1 MKRDTEK
8 RIASYKKAL
17 PRIREKGFAAGL
29 ALLLSA
35 IIAVSATFAWV
46 TLSRAPEVSAVATTL
61 AANGALEIAL
71 SKPDGSEPSDADFD
85 ESVGLSTDVTVTNLQ
100 WGNLINISDASYGI
114 DDLELRPA
122 QLNTGSLATSPLYG
136 AVYGADG
143 RVEKLSSQYTYATWD
158 SGRKLFL
165 ASGDRGVRAISS
177 YTVESLGVDEAA
189 YADFEARYAK
199 VLSAHTEVGTAYYG
213 GLTGTIGGLGDVMST
228 YLQSK
233 LNEKGYGTGDKN
245 IPLTTAQ
252 LQAVCTTHDA
262 LCAAMEKECDA
273 LVALANLQQ
282 YVFAKQ
288 NGADG
293 MDLPYSEVTWETLKN
308 SPQRYDRAGTQHKT
322 GDAVKEP
329 ADAISLTDLIQFVK
343 DYNTAAADNKTL
355 RALVEKSNGGTT
367 VYSNEIDGP
376 VNRLVN
382 PGKGMIDGKTFSE
395 WMNGS
400 KLDLLSLKS
409 GDHLVTLC
417 DGLLKRFEQIAS
429 DNRLPASTK
438 TSANAA
444 PVSAKASYK
453 GLRVDI
459 NMTGHLCTDAS
470 GASSFQQDFGKLPTA
485 AELTQANK
493 VAEDTYGMA
502 VDFWIRS
509 NHESTYLTLEGATTI
524 DESGNV
530 LRYDGKNRVWG
541 ATGNTA
547 LTTDSTT
554 QGGGSCYVYYA
565 DTPEDMQRS
574 LDLMEFMKVAFVSQD
589 GTLLAKANMDTEH
602 YLAVNGR
609 VTVPLVISQIE
620 SEKYTVQLEDDTEE
634 TRYAIKHMK
643 LDEKTLITAIIYI
656 DGDNLQNTQVLSA
669 ANIQGQLN
677 LQFSSSEQMITVGD
691 NKLLTAER
699 YVTASVSKK
708 SFDFDAPGGD
718 LTTRVTVEV
727 EGSDPQ
733 TVEAFFVR
741 AVNNSQGQRCE
752 PIAFTKQA
760 DGSWTGDYTFELPGV
775 YYLRYV
781 RLDRVDYA
789 LAEPCRV
796 DVSGFA
802 VSAVDWSEGLANAK
816 EYYTTE
822 SSYAESV
829 SIKFAGTEGSRVPT
843 SVQARF
849 IRDDG
854 NAVNIDT
861 KYDAAKSAWEG
872 TGVFTASGNYTLS
885 YLILDGNYY
894 DISQFAK
901 TLNLHMGLR
910 AAVYNKNSSLMDEF
924 DSQNP
929 QLVRNKNVQVSI
941 LDSSGQRISELKG
954 LKLYYTSGSGGAN
967 TVDTDLTWGLSEKD
981 ESGQI
986 SIVET
991 GYYEGTLPLINAGR
1005 YRFYQ
1010 LRLDTQNT
1018 ITSVT
1023 EAPVYTI
1030 VPPNTPEYDATSISE
1045 YNGQQVN
1052 FMPLK
1057 ANATMGPLRISD
1069 SAAAELAAV
1078 VYNSATGEYY
1088 DIPKA
1093 DVQGLSGTMYY
1104 VNEDG
1109 GYWKLNLPTYE
1120 KDGKTIQDGTWQL
1133 VCLKLWN
1140 CFDGTTNQDN
1150 YRTDKNPLIWC
1161 GSTEEAAAYMTREKL
1176 TADQTLDF
1184 SKLSTTVSCTVN
1196 VAMEP
1201 GQTVLGDKN
1210 ADFMTQYKVSELGMS
1225 VSITDDAGRTIPANK
1240 LGEVKLTVNYAG
1252 NSGSNVAVYGYEV
1265 KGTAPTH
1272 SIIMA
1277 QQADGSW
1284 TPRSQDNIIWQYVGE
1299 YKVSDLS
1306 VSVGGTTQSFP
1317 AGEHGVP
1324 KMYTITSKAPTAA
1337 NLEIKSA
1344 KLDQTEFGRTNG
1356 TVDGDFLASYSP
1368 KVTVEMT
1375 FSPLDVAGQMYAV
1388 VPDMSVTVDYQY
1400 QNGTS
1405 APNGGYS
1412 WTGDTGYESYTD
1424 TCSTPTVSGGKYSFI
1439 ASGSKT
1445 LLAGRYTVS
1454 GTLHWKENGQEKTKP
1469 VDNLVG
1475 SSINVWSVQPTVT
1488 VTGVSPTGPVTVNPA
1503 GGTAA
1508 TTDNLFVATN
1518 HSGPAYASVYMAYDV
1533 STKNGTYNGNE
1544 QTNEFASRFADYT
1557 APTMGL
1563 KIEKAGNFDTVF
1575 EAVGA
1580 SQTLTAS
1587 FTPSNPSATV
1597 SVGKITTGTDTSCVK
1612 TVTTQDTQSGNVTTK
1627 NYDVSNE
1634 TESAEVFGVATVTS
1648 VKSTVGEVTYTRE
1661 LTKPIT
1667 ISQTNQQAPKLTYQT
1682 AAGMTITVENAEG
1695 GLGYASG
1702 SMVDGMTALRITA
1715 TAGDGYYDPRISPPA
1730 GALNWTVVSEEK
1742 LTAQYTCNMA
1752 FVDMSMSGTVRAYP
1766 KLTWTPDSSGAIVEV
1781 KAGDKVLANG
1791 TNVEPGTEITVT
1803 ATAKS
1808 DKGYCQPRIAA
1819 GSGWTKNEGDYVST
1833 YTFTMPNTAMTIP
1846 APAYG
1851 TMYRVDWVNTNA
1863 LTITAVDHNENDRTV
1878 NGDVNTVSGDDYVIP
1893 GHMVIITVTADGGTN
1908 PRLTQP
1914 ADASSYGSTDNA
1926 FIRQYS
1932 IIMPSKDVTIVATS
1946 DPYPLLS
1953 FENTFADI
1961 TLKSNDAVVS
1971 TEGVTSKGI
1980 KPDNT
1985 VTITLTAK
1993 PGYYA
1998 PRMTAPAGIT
2008 EFKTV
2013 GTPDNRAA
2021 TYSFKMPNQAVDA
2034 AGRITASTA
2043 KTVKFESGQ
2052 TTMSIAGKNYDGS
2065 AIASTSGVQ
2074 VQPDTIVTV
2083 TVRSKSGY
2091 YNPTVS
2097 GGGAAEA
2104 SRTGYDLATYTFTMG
2119 TSDVTLTGGG
2129 TADPKLTV
2137 VNNGTSIAVKANG
2150 AAVSSGGSI
2159 HPGSTVTVT
2168 ATPDATHYAPR
2179 VSAAGVSD
2187 LAATGTPGQNS
2198 ASYTFT
2204 MGTGP
2209 VTLTGTASA
2218 KRQLSWTAT
2227 GVSFTVKVDNLPVDS
2242 GAYLIPGQTVSVSI
2256 RNESGWVDGKVTS
2269 SNVTIAANGG
2279 TFTMPDKNVTLTG
2292 SATPTVSWNC
2302 ETHNKYG
2309 TPPCSVKNGNTAV
2322 SSGAAI
2328 APGTKLTI
2336 TVEGKIIQKT
2346 FLGSKY
2352 TSDGAGGWL
2361 RINSG
2366 ATMDKELTVT
2376 HKPVNRD
2383 VRTSKEDATG
2393 IFELTMPNNPV
2404 SFTAYYET
2412 NGGVCVSEDTMI
2424 TLADGTQKR
2433 VDELT
2438 GSEMLL
2444 TWNHKTG
2451 SYDTAPI
2458 AYLIDHGGVR
2468 QEQPITHL
2476 FFADGSDLEII
2487 GEHVFYNADTGKYIT
2502 LDENAADYIGTHF
2515 AKQNAESGR
2524 MERVA
2529 LTEVKH
2535 EVKLTGIYEVVT
2547 NGYMTCFTDGILTA
2561 SAYIDKLLN
2570 TFDIETDTMAY
2581 NPFKVISDIQTY
2593 GLYTYEDLQEL
2604 GLTEAQF
2611 NMHNAAFL
2619 KIAVGK
2625 GTLTWQDM
2633 SDLMDM
2639 FREYANE
2646 MPAAE
2651 ATAQPSSMAEE
2662 LPGMF
2667 VAYFAA
2673 KGRQTVD
2680 SVGKWAQKV
2689 FN

>member
-293 MDLPYSEVTWETLKN
+293 VDLPYSEVTWETLKN

-343 DYNTAAADNKTL
+343 DYNTAAADNKAL
-355 RALVEKSNGGTT
+355 RALVEKSNSGTT
-367 VYSNEIDGP
+367 VYSNDIDGP

-395 WMNGS
+395 WMAGS
-400 KLDLLSLKS
+400 KFDLLPLKS

-444 PVSAKASYK
+444 PVSARASYK
-453 GLRVDI
+453 GISLDI

-620 SEKYTVQLEDDTEE
+620 SEKYTVKLEDDTEE

-708 SFDFDAPGGD
+708 SFDFDDPDGD

-752 PIAFTKQA
+752 PIAFTKQT

-861 KYDAAKSAWEG
+861 KYNAAKSAWEG

-910 AAVYNKNSSLMDEF
+910 AAVYNKNSSLVDEF

-1030 VPPNTPEYDATSISE
+1030 VPPNTPEYDATSASE

-1093 DVQGLSGTMYY
+1093 DVQSLSGTMYY
-1104 VNEDG
+1104 VNEGG

-1324 KMYTITSKAPTAA
+1324 EMYTITSKAPTAA

-1344 KLDQTEFGRTNG
+1344 KLDQTEFGKSNG
-1356 TVDGDFLASYSP
+1356 AVTGAFLASYSP
-1368 KVTVEMT
+1368 KVTVDMT
-1375 FSPLDVAGQMYAV
+1375 FSPLDVSGQMYAV

-1412 WTGDTGYESYTD
+1412 WTGYTDYESYTD

-1445 LLAGRYTVS
+1445 LLAGRYAVS
-1454 GTLHWKENGQEKTKP
+1454 GTLHWKEDGREMTKS
-1469 VDNLVG
+1469 VGNLG
-1475 SSINVWSVQPTVT
+1475 SINVWSVQPTVT
-1488 VTGVSPTGPVTVNPA
+1488 VTGVNYAGQKANEVLVNPTGSAAAVA
-1503 GGTAA
+1503 GSALFTGHNSFADDYAVVYIKYEGDGQTGACAGTCS
-1508 TTDNLFVATN
+1508 TGV
-1518 HSGPAYASVYMAYDV
+1518 SGDMSGKPITANAD
-1533 STKNGTYNGNE
+1533 
-1544 QTNEFASRFADYT
+1544 EFANYT
-1557 APTMGL
+1557 LPAVTMQVANLGNTPAEMIIYEGGFSNKLSLNGDGSYAVEIGHITQGQDTSHKHEYSYKTKVWAHEEIVTGECIVTYPTE
-1563 KIEKAGNFDTVF
+1563 IA
-1575 EAVGA
+1575 
-1580 SQTLTAS
+1580 QTIGGDC
-1587 FTPSNPSATV
+1587 TV
-1597 SVGKITTGTDTSCVK
+1597 SDIT
-1612 TVTTQDTQSGNVTTK
+1612 
-1627 NYDVSNE
+1627 
-1634 TESAEVFGVATVTS
+1634 
-1648 VKSTVGEVTYTRE
+1648 STVGEVTYVRQLKT
-1661 LTKPIT
+1661 PVY
-1667 ISQTNQQAPKLTYQT
+1667 ISQPAEEAAGYAVSWNNVAGVRYTAKKESGAGFASGAKIPSNTTVTVTVTADT
-1682 AAGMTITVENAEG
+1682 AAGYYAPR
-1695 GLGYASG
+1695 LSCASG
-1702 SMVDGMTALRITA
+1702 SVVNWIAEEGEDQSTYTFTTRFSDVVLSASA
-1715 TAGDGYYDPRISPPA
+1715 SKHPAVSWNA
-1730 GALNWTVVSEEK
+1730 GANKTV
-1742 LTAQYTCNMA
+1742 T
-1752 FVDMSMSGTVRAYP
+1752 
-1766 KLTWTPDSSGAIVEV
+1766 V
-1781 KAGDKVLANG
+1781 KAGGAEIVSGSSVK
-1791 TNVEPGTEITVT
+1791 PGTEVEVTVVPSEKYYGAKLNAASGISSWT
-1803 ATAKS
+1803 SQNESELAAT
-1808 DKGYCQPRIAA
+1808 YCFTMPANAVSLSFNTPLPKYQILWEEGTPSFQVKDTVVAD
-1819 GSGWTKNEGDYVST
+1819 NLEPGDYVIPGHKVEVILTGYRPTLLTPDTATKVTSAVMNAT
-1833 YTFTMPNTAMTIP
+1833 YTFTMPTANVT
-1846 APAYG
+1846 
-1851 TMYRVDWVNTNA
+1851 
-1863 LTITAVDHNENDRTV
+1863 LTGKVEKQPKLTF
-1878 NGDVNTVSGDDYVIP
+1878 GQDY
-1893 GHMVIITVTADGGTN
+1893 
-1908 PRLTQP
+1908 
-1914 ADASSYGSTDNA
+1914 
-1926 FIRQYS
+1926 
-1932 IIMPSKDVTIVATS
+1932 
-1946 DPYPLLS
+1946 
-1953 FENTFADI
+1953 
-1961 TLKSNDAVVS
+1961 AVVS
-1971 TEGVTSKGI
+1971 VFSNGYDLKTEGASYTQVQGE
-1980 KPDNT
+1980 NT
-1985 VTITLTAK
+1985 VTVKLTPK
-1993 PGYYA
+1993 EGYYA
-1998 PRMTAPAGIT
+1998 PRMSAPNGVSN
-2008 EFKTV
+2008 FKV
-2013 GTPDNRAA
+2013 SDTPDN
-2021 TYSFKMPNQAVDA
+2021 
-2034 AGRITASTA
+2034 
-2043 KTVKFESGQ
+2043 
-2052 TTMSIAGKNYDGS
+2052 GS
-2065 AIASTSGVQ
+2065 AI
-2074 VQPDTIVTV
+2074 
-2083 TVRSKSGY
+2083 Y
-2091 YNPTVS
+2091 
-2097 GGGAAEA
+2097 
-2104 SRTGYDLATYTFTMG
+2104 
-2119 TSDVTLTGGG
+2119 
-2129 TADPKLTV
+2129 
-2137 VNNGTSIAVKANG
+2137 
-2150 AAVSSGGSI
+2150 
-2159 HPGSTVTVT
+2159 
-2168 ATPDATHYAPR
+2168 
-2179 VSAAGVSD
+2179 
-2187 LAATGTPGQNS
+2187 
-2198 ASYTFT
+2198 
-2204 MGTGP
+2204 
-2209 VTLTGTASA
+2209 
-2218 KRQLSWTAT
+2218 
-2227 GVSFTVKVDNLPVDS
+2227 
-2242 GAYLIPGQTVSVSI
+2242 
-2256 RNESGWVDGKVTS
+2256 
-2269 SNVTIAANGG
+2269 
-2279 TFTMPDKNVTLTG
+2279 TFTMPDRDTDISAYISATEQPTVTFNGNGKTTAAIIVDGSEKVSGQKVFPGSMVEVSVKPGTNYYNPTLTVSGASFSDTGTQTYTQRTYRFQMGTDNVTLIGAATENPKVTYTGTDRATADSAINGRQVRPGTAVSFKLTATADYYWPTATSGDAVLTEVSVKKDSDYVTG
-2292 SATPTVSWNC
+2292 SYSFIMPEKSVKITGTAIANPTVTYEGGSRAAVSGF
-2302 ETHNKYG
+2302 TSGGKIRPG
-2309 TPPCSVKNGNTAV
+2309 TVVNFKLTATADYYWPTASSTDVGLAEISVKKTTDYESGLYRFTMPTKAVKISGTAIDNPTVTISKGANVTEATVSAAKARPGTTITVKVSGSNTAV
-2322 SSGAAI
+2322 
-2328 APGTKLTI
+2328 TKKVGWVTVTTGYNFTTPSAEGRPISLTLQGQTEGSYESFMGVASNPVNATI
-2336 TVEGKIIQKT
+2336 TYT
-2346 FLGSKY
+2346 FKLE
-2352 TSDGAGGWL
+2352 TSNET
-2361 RINSG
+2361 I
-2366 ATMDKELTVT
+2366 T
-2376 HKPVNRD
+2376 
-2383 VRTSKEDATG
+2383 TS
-2393 IFELTMPNNPV
+2393 
-2404 SFTAYYET
+2404 
-2412 NGGVCVSEDTMI
+2412 
-2424 TLADGTQKR
+2424 
-2433 VDELT
+2433 
-2438 GSEMLL
+2438 
-2444 TWNHKTG
+2444 
-2451 SYDTAPI
+2451 
-2458 AYLIDHGGVR
+2458 
-2468 QEQPITHL
+2468 
-2476 FFADGSDLEII
+2476 
-2487 GEHVFYNADTGKYIT
+2487 
-2502 LDENAADYIGTHF
+2502 
-2515 AKQNAESGR
+2515 
-2524 MERVA
+2524 
-2529 LTEVKH
+2529 
-2535 EVKLTGIYEVVT
+2535 
-2547 NGYMTCFTDGILTA
+2547 A
-2561 SAYIDKLLN
+2561 S
-2570 TFDIETDTMAY
+2570 
-2581 NPFKVISDIQTY
+2581 
-2593 GLYTYEDLQEL
+2593 
-2604 GLTEAQF
+2604 
-2611 NMHNAAFL
+2611 
-2619 KIAVGK
+2619 
-2625 GTLTWQDM
+2625 
-2633 SDLMDM
+2633 
-2639 FREYANE
+2639 
-2646 MPAAE
+2646 
-2651 ATAQPSSMAEE
+2651 
-2662 LPGMF
+2662 
-2667 VAYFAA
+2667 
-2673 KGRQTVD
+2673 
-2680 SVGKWAQKV
+2680 
-2689 FN
+2689 

>member
-293 MDLPYSEVTWETLKN
+293 VDLPYSEVTWETLKK
-308 SPQRYDRAGTQHKT
+308 SPQRYDRAGEQHKT

-376 VNRLVN
+376 VNHLVN
-382 PGKGMIDGKTFSE
+382 PGKGKIDGKTFTE
-395 WMNGS
+395 WMAGS
-400 KLDLLSLKS
+400 KFDLLPLKS

-444 PVSAKASYK
+444 PVSARASYK
-453 GLRVDI
+453 GIPLDI

-620 SEKYTVQLEDDTEE
+620 SEKYTVKLEDDTEE

-677 LQFSSSEQMITVGD
+677 LQFSSSEQMTTVGD

-708 SFDFDAPGGD
+708 SFDFDASGGD

-752 PIAFTKQA
+752 PIAFTKQT

-861 KYDAAKSAWEG
+861 KYNAAKSAWEG

-1030 VPPNTPEYDATSISE
+1030 VPPNTPEYDATSASE

-1093 DVQGLSGTMYY
+1093 DVQSIGGTMYY

-1176 TADQTLDF
+1176 TANKTIDF

-1196 VAMEP
+1196 VAMEH

-1324 KMYTITSKAPTAA
+1324 EMYTITSKAPTAD
-1337 NLEIKSA
+1337 NLKIKSA
-1344 KLDQTEFGRTNG
+1344 KLDKTEFGRTNG

-1368 KVTVEMT
+1368 KVTVDMT
-1375 FSPLDVAGQMYAV
+1375 FSPLDVSGQMYAV

-1412 WTGDTGYESYTD
+1412 WTGYTDYESYTD

-1439 ASGSKT
+1439 AYGSKT
-1445 LLAGRYTVS
+1445 LLAGRYAVS
-1454 GTLHWKENGQEKTKP
+1454 GTLHWKEDGQEMTKS
-1469 VDNLVG
+1469 VGNLG
-1475 SSINVWSVQPTVT
+1475 SINVWSVQPTVT

-1503 GGTAA
+1503 GGTEA
-1508 TTDNLFVATN
+1508 TDIGTFDAVNSYGEDYAIVYVQYGVGQDGTCAGSCEESSVESENLKGKVITFDSDKYANYTLPEVTFNITN
-1518 HSGPAYASVYMAYDV
+1518 MGSVPASIKMNDGSGDIVSFADGTSKTVEIGTIEAGSD
-1533 STKNGTYNGNE
+1533 STKKHEYHKGSGIFYDKHDCKVTYPTEKPNVLGTQVIDAVISVENSATYTRYLTNSVFLRQENSKPSGYSVNFSPVEGLQLSGIPAGNTVMPNTKVTLTVTAQDGYYAPRLIE
-1544 QTNEFASRFADYT
+1544 PDGVSDWTVVEEGKETAAYSFIMRFADVELTGSASAYPTVTWTNGPNMIVSEVTVNGISANSGVKVKPGSEVVLTVTPNSGYYGAKIGARSGLGAWTQVVEGDFESTYT
-1557 APTMGL
+1557 FVMPNNAVALQGNAAAEMFRINWVNGDVTFTARYAPNGDAIDKNGYAIPGRTIRIAMNCTGGYNPVL
-1563 KIEKAGNFDTVF
+1563 TSPS
-1575 EAVGA
+1575 GA
-1580 SQTLTAS
+1580 SYVATGSTNFIKFYDFTMPAQDVTLAGTV
-1587 FTPSNPSATV
+1587 TPYDKIMFMGSGVSYSVKNSGMDVTVGDDGKLSVAPGNIV
-1597 SVGKITTGTDTSCVK
+1597 SV
-1612 TVTTQDTQSGNVTTK
+1612 TV
-1627 NYDVSNE
+1627 
-1634 TESAEVFGVATVTS
+1634 
-1648 VKSTVGEVTYTRE
+1648 
-1661 LTKPIT
+1661 
-1667 ISQTNQQAPKLTYQT
+1667 
-1682 AAGMTITVENAEG
+1682 AAQP
-1695 GLGYASG
+1695 
-1702 SMVDGMTALRITA
+1702 
-1715 TAGDGYYDPRISPPA
+1715 GYYDPRLTSTDVA
-1730 GALNWTVVSEEK
+1730 
-1742 LTAQYTCNMA
+1742 LTAESETHDKATYT
-1752 FVDMSMSGTVRAYP
+1752 FSMPEKGVTLTAKVTVAPTISIANTKADISVSY
-1766 KLTWTPDSSGAIVEV
+1766 KNYGENEATAATVSSASGA
-1781 KAGDKVLANG
+1781 KVQ
-1791 TNVEPGTEITVT
+1791 PGQTVTVT
-1803 ATAKS
+1803 AT
-1808 DKGYCQPRIAA
+1808 Y
-1819 GSGWTKNEGDYVST
+1819 
-1833 YTFTMPNTAMTIP
+1833 
-1846 APAYG
+1846 
-1851 TMYRVDWVNTNA
+1851 
-1863 LTITAVDHNENDRTV
+1863 
-1878 NGDVNTVSGDDYVIP
+1878 
-1893 GHMVIITVTADGGTN
+1893 
-1908 PRLTQP
+1908 
-1914 ADASSYGSTDNA
+1914 
-1926 FIRQYS
+1926 
-1932 IIMPSKDVTIVATS
+1932 
-1946 DPYPLLS
+1946 
-1953 FENTFADI
+1953 
-1961 TLKSNDAVVS
+1961 
-1971 TEGVTSKGI
+1971 
-1980 KPDNT
+1980 
-1985 VTITLTAK
+1985 
-1993 PGYYA
+1993 
-1998 PRMTAPAGIT
+1998 
-2008 EFKTV
+2008 
-2013 GTPDNRAA
+2013 
-2021 TYSFKMPNQAVDA
+2021 
-2034 AGRITASTA
+2034 
-2043 KTVKFESGQ
+2043 
-2052 TTMSIAGKNYDGS
+2052 
-2065 AIASTSGVQ
+2065 
-2074 VQPDTIVTV
+2074 
-2083 TVRSKSGY
+2083 KSGY

-2097 GGGAAEA
+2097 AVGAMLSE
-2104 SRTGYDLATYTFTMG
+2104 RTAVGNGWDRATYTFVMG
-2119 TSDVTLTGGG
+2119 TANVSLTGGGEDDPTVSVNNNGKLSSATVNGTATSKKVHPGAKATVVVNAANDYYNPSFTGMEAKKESGNYASATYSFDMPAKAVVLTGDAVDNPTVTFRSGDKVKAATVNSSNAYNKTVKVRPGSTAVLEVIAADAYYNPSASATGVSLKKTGGDYGAAKYEFTMPEANVVFEGSAIQNPTITINSDGKVKQSCASLSNSSGDNMPSTTITSARPGTTVYAVVQTKTKGSWNPVHYTPTATSSDVTLTS
-2129 TADPKLTV
+2129 K
-2137 VNNGTSIAVKANG
+2137 NNSKWN
-2150 AAVSSGGSI
+2150 
-2159 HPGSTVTVT
+2159 
-2168 ATPDATHYAPR
+2168 
-2179 VSAAGVSD
+2179 
-2187 LAATGTPGQNS
+2187 
-2198 ASYTFT
+2198 YTY
-2204 MGTGP
+2204 
-2209 VTLTGTASA
+2209 
-2218 KRQLSWTAT
+2218 SW
-2227 GVSFTVKVDNLPVDS
+2227 
-2242 GAYLIPGQTVSVSI
+2242 
-2256 RNESGWVDGKVTS
+2256 
-2269 SNVTIAANGG
+2269 
-2279 TFTMPDKNVTLTG
+2279 TFTMPEKNVTIK
-2292 SATPTVSWNC
+2292 A
-2302 ETHNKYG
+2302 
-2309 TPPCSVKNGNTAV
+2309 
-2322 SSGAAI
+2322 SG
-2328 APGTKLTI
+2328 K
-2336 TVEGKIIQKT
+2336 
-2346 FLGSKY
+2346 
-2352 TSDGAGGWL
+2352 
-2361 RINSG
+2361 
-2366 ATMDKELTVT
+2366 
-2376 HKPVNRD
+2376 
-2383 VRTSKEDATG
+2383 
-2393 IFELTMPNNPV
+2393 
-2404 SFTAYYET
+2404 
-2412 NGGVCVSEDTMI
+2412 
-2424 TLADGTQKR
+2424 
-2433 VDELT
+2433 
-2438 GSEMLL
+2438 
-2444 TWNHKTG
+2444 
-2451 SYDTAPI
+2451 
-2458 AYLIDHGGVR
+2458 
-2468 QEQPITHL
+2468 
-2476 FFADGSDLEII
+2476 
-2487 GEHVFYNADTGKYIT
+2487 
-2502 LDENAADYIGTHF
+2502 
-2515 AKQNAESGR
+2515 
-2524 MERVA
+2524 
-2529 LTEVKH
+2529 
-2535 EVKLTGIYEVVT
+2535 
-2547 NGYMTCFTDGILTA
+2547 
-2561 SAYIDKLLN
+2561 
-2570 TFDIETDTMAY
+2570 
-2581 NPFKVISDIQTY
+2581 
-2593 GLYTYEDLQEL
+2593 
-2604 GLTEAQF
+2604 
-2611 NMHNAAFL
+2611 
-2619 KIAVGK
+2619 
-2625 GTLTWQDM
+2625 
-2633 SDLMDM
+2633 
-2639 FREYANE
+2639 
-2646 MPAAE
+2646 
-2651 ATAQPSSMAEE
+2651 
-2662 LPGMF
+2662 
-2667 VAYFAA
+2667 
-2673 KGRQTVD
+2673 
-2680 SVGKWAQKV
+2680 
-2689 FN
+2689 

>member
-322 GDAVKEP
+322 GNAVKEP

-417 DGLLKRFEQIAS
+417 DGLLKRFEQVAS

-620 SEKYTVQLEDDTEE
+620 SEKYTVKLEDDTEE

-677 LQFSSSEQMITVGD
+677 LQFSSSEQMTTVGD

-752 PIAFTKQA
+752 PIAFTKQT

-861 KYDAAKSAWEG
+861 KYNAAKSAWEG

-1030 VPPNTPEYDATSISE
+1030 VPPNTPEYDATSASE

-1093 DVQGLSGTMYY
+1093 DVQSLSGTMYY
-1104 VNEDG
+1104 VNEGG

-1120 KDGKTIQDGTWQL
+1120 KDGKAIQDGTWQL

-1317 AGEHGVP
+1317 AGGHGVP
-1324 KMYTITSKAPTAA
+1324 EMYTITSKAPTAA

-1344 KLDQTEFGRTNG
+1344 KLDQTEFGKSNG
-1356 TVDGDFLASYSP
+1356 AVTGAFLASYSP
-1368 KVTVEMT
+1368 KVTVDMT
-1375 FSPLDVAGQMYAV
+1375 FSPLDVSGQMYAV

-1445 LLAGRYTVS
+1445 LLAGRYAVS
-1454 GTLHWKENGQEKTKP
+1454 GTLHWKENGQPMTKS
-1469 VDNLVG
+1469 VGNLG
-1475 SSINVWSVQPTVT
+1475 SINVWSVQPTVT
-1488 VTGVSPTGPVTVNPA
+1488 VTGVNYAGQQANEVLVNPTGSAAAVAGSALFTGHNSFADDYAVVYIKYEGDGQIGACAGTCSTGVSGDMSGKPITANADEFANYTLPTVTMQVANLGNTPAEMIIYEGGFSNKLSLNSNGKYAVEIGHITQGQDTSHSHVYIEESSDIIWGGQKEKECTVTYPTEMAQTIGGDCTVSSVSSTVNGMTYVRQLKNPVYISQPAEEAAGYAVSWNNAAGVRYTAKKDGGAGFASGTKIPANTTVTVTVTA
-1503 GGTAA
+1503 DTAA
-1508 TTDNLFVATN
+1508 GYYAPRLSCASGSVVNWTAEEGENQSTYTFTTRFSDVVLSASASK
-1518 HSGPAYASVYMAYDV
+1518 HPAV
-1533 STKNGTYNGNE
+1533 SWN
-1544 QTNEFASRFADYT
+1544 
-1557 APTMGL
+1557 
-1563 KIEKAGNFDTVF
+1563 AGAN
-1575 EAVGA
+1575 
-1580 SQTLTAS
+1580 
-1587 FTPSNPSATV
+1587 
-1597 SVGKITTGTDTSCVK
+1597 K
-1612 TVTTQDTQSGNVTTK
+1612 TVT
-1627 NYDVSNE
+1627 
-1634 TESAEVFGVATVTS
+1634 
-1648 VKSTVGEVTYTRE
+1648 
-1661 LTKPIT
+1661 
-1667 ISQTNQQAPKLTYQT
+1667 
-1682 AAGMTITVENAEG
+1682 
-1695 GLGYASG
+1695 
-1702 SMVDGMTALRITA
+1702 
-1715 TAGDGYYDPRISPPA
+1715 
-1730 GALNWTVVSEEK
+1730 
-1742 LTAQYTCNMA
+1742 
-1752 FVDMSMSGTVRAYP
+1752 
-1766 KLTWTPDSSGAIVEV
+1766 V
-1781 KAGDKVLANG
+1781 KAGGAEIVSGSSVK
-1791 TNVEPGTEITVT
+1791 PGTEVEVTVVPSERYYGAKISAASGISSWISQNESELA
-1803 ATAKS
+1803 AT
-1808 DKGYCQPRIAA
+1808 YCFTMPANAVSLSFNTPLPKYQILWEEGTPSFQVKDTVVAD
-1819 GSGWTKNEGDYVST
+1819 NLEPGDYVIPGHKVEVILTGYRPTLLTPDTATKVTSATMNAT
-1833 YTFTMPNTAMTIP
+1833 YTFTMPSA
-1846 APAYG
+1846 
-1851 TMYRVDWVNTNA
+1851 
-1863 LTITAVDHNENDRTV
+1863 
-1878 NGDVNTVSGDDYVIP
+1878 
-1893 GHMVIITVTADGGTN
+1893 
-1908 PRLTQP
+1908 
-1914 ADASSYGSTDNA
+1914 
-1926 FIRQYS
+1926 
-1932 IIMPSKDVTIVATS
+1932 DVTLTGKVEKQ
-1946 DPYPLLS
+1946 PKL
-1953 FENTFADI
+1953 TFGQDY
-1961 TLKSNDAVVS
+1961 AVVS
-1971 TEGVTSKGI
+1971 VFSNGYDLKTEGASYTQVQGE
-1980 KPDNT
+1980 NT
-1985 VTITLTAK
+1985 VKVKLTPK
-1993 PGYYA
+1993 EGYYA
-1998 PRMTAPAGIT
+1998 PRMSAPNGVSN
-2008 EFKTV
+2008 FKV
-2013 GTPDNRAA
+2013 SGTPDN
-2021 TYSFKMPNQAVDA
+2021 
-2034 AGRITASTA
+2034 
-2043 KTVKFESGQ
+2043 
-2052 TTMSIAGKNYDGS
+2052 GS
-2065 AIASTSGVQ
+2065 AIYTFTMPDRDTDISAYISATE
-2074 VQPDTIVTV
+2074 QPTV
-2083 TVRSKSGY
+2083 TFNGNGKTTAAIIVDGSEKASGQKVFPGSMVEVSVKPGTNY
-2091 YNPTVS
+2091 YNPTLTVS
-2097 GGGAAEA
+2097 GASFSDTGTQTYTQRTYRFQMGTDNVTLIGAATDNPKVTYTGTDRATADSAINGRQVRPGTAVSFKLTATADYYWPTATSGDAVLTEVSVKKDGDYATGSYSFTMPEKSVKITGTAIANPTVTYEGGSRAAVSGFTSGGKIRPGTVVNFKLTATADYYWPTASSTDAELTAVSVKKTTDYESGLYRFTMPTKAVKISGTAIDNPTVTISKGANVTEA
-2104 SRTGYDLATYTFTMG
+2104 TVSATKARPGTKIIVSLTGNVTYSDGRWVVAIWDTAYKKYAIYSPSAAASGVILGEPVSSGGTYQTVSAIGGTRYYGFVARTATYTFTMG
-2119 TSDVTLTGGG
+2119 M
-2129 TADPKLTV
+2129 
-2137 VNNGTSIAVKANG
+2137 
-2150 AAVSSGGSI
+2150 
-2159 HPGSTVTVT
+2159 
-2168 ATPDATHYAPR
+2168 
-2179 VSAAGVSD
+2179 
-2187 LAATGTPGQNS
+2187 NS
-2198 ASYTFT
+2198 
-2204 MGTGP
+2204 
-2209 VTLTGTASA
+2209 
-2218 KRQLSWTAT
+2218 
-2227 GVSFTVKVDNLPVDS
+2227 VD
-2242 GAYLIPGQTVSVSI
+2242 IT
-2256 RNESGWVDGKVTS
+2256 T
-2269 SNVTIAANGG
+2269 
-2279 TFTMPDKNVTLTG
+2279 
-2292 SATPTVSWNC
+2292 SATV
-2302 ETHNKYG
+2302 
-2309 TPPCSVKNGNTAV
+2309 
-2322 SSGAAI
+2322 
-2328 APGTKLTI
+2328 
-2336 TVEGKIIQKT
+2336 
-2346 FLGSKY
+2346 FSK
-2352 TSDGAGGWL
+2352 S
-2361 RINSG
+2361 
-2366 ATMDKELTVT
+2366 
-2376 HKPVNRD
+2376 
-2383 VRTSKEDATG
+2383 
-2393 IFELTMPNNPV
+2393 
-2404 SFTAYYET
+2404 
-2412 NGGVCVSEDTMI
+2412 
-2424 TLADGTQKR
+2424 
-2433 VDELT
+2433 
-2438 GSEMLL
+2438 
-2444 TWNHKTG
+2444 
-2451 SYDTAPI
+2451 
-2458 AYLIDHGGVR
+2458 
-2468 QEQPITHL
+2468 
-2476 FFADGSDLEII
+2476 
-2487 GEHVFYNADTGKYIT
+2487 
-2502 LDENAADYIGTHF
+2502 
-2515 AKQNAESGR
+2515 
-2524 MERVA
+2524 
-2529 LTEVKH
+2529 
-2535 EVKLTGIYEVVT
+2535 
-2547 NGYMTCFTDGILTA
+2547 
-2561 SAYIDKLLN
+2561 
-2570 TFDIETDTMAY
+2570 
-2581 NPFKVISDIQTY
+2581 
-2593 GLYTYEDLQEL
+2593 
-2604 GLTEAQF
+2604 
-2611 NMHNAAFL
+2611 
-2619 KIAVGK
+2619 
-2625 GTLTWQDM
+2625 
-2633 SDLMDM
+2633 
-2639 FREYANE
+2639 
-2646 MPAAE
+2646 
-2651 ATAQPSSMAEE
+2651 
-2662 LPGMF
+2662 
-2667 VAYFAA
+2667 
-2673 KGRQTVD
+2673 
-2680 SVGKWAQKV
+2680 
-2689 FN
+2689 

>member
-293 MDLPYSEVTWETLKN
+293 VDLPYSEVTWETLKK
-308 SPQRYDRAGTQHKT
+308 SPQRYDRAGEQHKT

-376 VNRLVN
+376 VNHLVN
-382 PGKGMIDGKTFSE
+382 PGKGKIDGKTFTE
-395 WMNGS
+395 WMAGS
-400 KLDLLSLKS
+400 KFDLLPLKS

-444 PVSAKASYK
+444 PVSARASYK
-453 GLRVDI
+453 GIPLDI

-620 SEKYTVQLEDDTEE
+620 SEKYTVKLEDDTEE

-677 LQFSSSEQMITVGD
+677 LQFSSSEQMTTVGD

-708 SFDFDAPGGD
+708 SFDFDAPDGD

-752 PIAFTKQA
+752 PIAFTKQT

-861 KYDAAKSAWEG
+861 KYNAAKSAWEG

-1030 VPPNTPEYDATSISE
+1030 VPPNTPEYDATSASE

-1093 DVQGLSGTMYY
+1093 DVQSLSGTMYY
-1104 VNEDG
+1104 VNEGG

-1277 QQADGSW
+1277 QQANGSW

-1324 KMYTITSKAPTAA
+1324 EMYTITSKAPTAA

-1344 KLDQTEFGRTNG
+1344 KLDQTEFGKSNG
-1356 TVDGDFLASYSP
+1356 AVTGAFLASYSP
-1368 KVTVEMT
+1368 KVTVDMT
-1375 FSPLDVAGQMYAV
+1375 FSPLDVSGQMYAV

-1412 WTGDTGYESYTD
+1412 WTGYTDYESYTD

-1445 LLAGRYTVS
+1445 LLAGRYAVS
-1454 GTLHWKENGQEKTKP
+1454 GTLHWKEDGREMTKS
-1469 VDNLVG
+1469 VGNLG
-1475 SSINVWSVQPTVT
+1475 SINVWSVQPTVT

-1508 TTDNLFVATN
+1508 TTDNLFRATN

-1580 SQTLTAS
+1580 SQTLTAR

-1612 TVTTQDTQSGNVTTK
+1612 TVTTTDTKTGQTTT
-1627 NYDVSNE
+1627 NDYPVSNE
-1634 TESAEVFGVATVTS
+1634 TESAEVFGVATVTA
-1648 VKSTVGEVTYTRE
+1648 VKTTFGGATYTRE

-1715 TAGDGYYDPRISPPA
+1715 TAGDGYYDPRISQPA

-1766 KLTWTPDSSGAIVEV
+1766 KLTWTAGNAGASVEVRAGEKVLTSGA
-1781 KAGDKVLANG
+1781 
-1791 TNVEPGTEITVT
+1791 NVEPGTEITVT
-1803 ATAKS
+1803 AAAKS
-1808 DKGYCQPRIAA
+1808 DAGYCQPRIAT

-1833 YTFTMPNTAMTIP
+1833 YTFAMPQAATAIP
-1846 APAYG
+1846 APTYEK
-1851 TMYRVDWVNTNA
+1851 MYRVSWENTTA
-1863 LTITAVDHNENDRTV
+1863 LTITAVDHNENGRPVNSDVSTV
-1878 NGDVNTVSGDDYVIP
+1878 DSDDYVIP
-1893 GHMVIITVTADGGTN
+1893 GHTVIITVTADGGTN

-1914 ADASSYGSTDNA
+1914 TDAVSYGSTASA

-1932 IIMPSKDVTIVATS
+1932 ITMPRQDVTIVATS
-1946 DPYPLLS
+1946 DPYPLL
-1953 FENTFADI
+1953 TFANAYADI
-1961 TLKSNDAVVS
+1961 TLKSNDAEVS
-1971 TEGVTSKGI
+1971 TEGVSSKGI

-1993 PGYYA
+1993 SGYYA

-2013 GTPDNRAA
+2013 GTPDNRSA

-2065 AIASTSGVQ
+2065 AIASGSGAQ

-2097 GGGAAEA
+2097 GGGAAET
-2104 SRTGYDLATYTFTMG
+2104 SRTGYDTATYTFTMG

-2137 VNNGTSIAVKANG
+2137 VNNGTSIEVKANG
-2150 AAVSSGGSI
+2150 AEVSSGGSI

-2179 VSAAGVSD
+2179 VSADGVSD

-2198 ASYTFT
+2198 AAYTFT
-2204 MGTGP
+2204 MGTSP
-2209 VTLTGTASA
+2209 VTLRGTASA
-2218 KRQLSWTAT
+2218 KRQLSWSAT
-2227 GVSFTVKVDNLPVDS
+2227 GVRFTVKVGGLPVDS
-2242 GAYLIPGQTVSVSI
+2242 GAYVIPGQEVSVSVQ
-2256 RNESGWVDGKVTS
+2256 NESGWVDGKVTS
-2269 SNVTIAANGG
+2269 SDVTIAASGG
-2279 TFTMPDKNVTLTG
+2279 KFTMPDKNVTLTG
-2292 SATPTVSWNC
+2292 TASPTLKWIKGSAVTGSASV
-2302 ETHNKYG
+2302 KYG
-2309 TPPCSVKNGNTAV
+2309 TTEGNYPVDVSANTNVIVPVGSYVEVKIDGKTTGKWWNRTYYGGYMTNITGMKGIITD
-2322 SSGAAI
+2322 SNKDGDI
-2328 APGTKLTI
+2328 KITHQPEINNLTGEYRFQMP
-2336 TVEGKIIQKT
+2336 EGP
-2346 FLGSKY
+2346 
-2352 TSDGAGGWL
+2352 
-2361 RINSG
+2361 
-2366 ATMDKELTVT
+2366 VT
-2376 HKPVNRD
+2376 
-2383 VRTSKEDATG
+2383 
-2393 IFELTMPNNPV
+2393 
-2404 SFTAYYET
+2404 FTADVT
-2412 NGGVCVSEDTMI
+2412 NDASVCVSEDTMI

-2515 AKQNAESGR
+2515 AKQNTESGG

-2529 LTEVKH
+2529 LTDVKH

-2581 NPFKVISDIQTY
+2581 NPFKVIADIQTY

-2611 NMHNAAFL
+2611 NMHNAALL

-2651 ATAQPSSMAEE
+2651 TNVQPNSMAEE
-2662 LPGMF
+2662 LPKMF
-2667 VAYFAA
+2667 GAYFAA
-2673 KGRQTVD
+2673 KGQQAVD

>member
-293 MDLPYSEVTWETLKN
+293 VDLPYSEVTWETLKK
-308 SPQRYDRAGTQHKT
+308 SPQRYDRAGEQHKT

-376 VNRLVN
+376 VNHLVN
-382 PGKGMIDGKTFSE
+382 PGKGKIDGKTFTE
-395 WMNGS
+395 WMAGS
-400 KLDLLSLKS
+400 KFDLLPLKS

-444 PVSAKASYK
+444 PVSARASYK
-453 GLRVDI
+453 GIPLDI

-620 SEKYTVQLEDDTEE
+620 SEKYTVKLEDDTEE

-677 LQFSSSEQMITVGD
+677 LQFSSSEQMTTVGD

-708 SFDFDAPGGD
+708 SFDFDASGGD

-752 PIAFTKQA
+752 PIAFTKQT

-861 KYDAAKSAWEG
+861 KYNAAKSAWEG

-1030 VPPNTPEYDATSISE
+1030 VPPNTPEYDATSASE

-1093 DVQGLSGTMYY
+1093 DVQSLSGTMYY
-1104 VNEDG
+1104 VNEGG

-1324 KMYTITSKAPTAA
+1324 EMYTITSKAPTAD
-1337 NLEIKSA
+1337 NLKIKSA
-1344 KLDQTEFGRTNG
+1344 KLDKTEFGRTNG

-1368 KVTVEMT
+1368 KVTVDMT
-1375 FSPLDVAGQMYAV
+1375 FSPLDVSGQMYAV

-1439 ASGSKT
+1439 AFGSKT
-1445 LLAGRYTVS
+1445 LLAGRYAVS
-1454 GTLHWKENGQEKTKP
+1454 GTLHWKEDGREMTKS
-1469 VDNLVG
+1469 VGNLG
-1475 SSINVWSVQPTVT
+1475 SINVWSVQPTVT
-1488 VTGVSPTGPVTVNPA
+1488 VTGLSYDDNFADDSDLVNVTVNKNGDGDQSYLNVNADTFTATSHYGSNYAVGYMQYAPYDETNNL
-1503 GGTAA
+1503 GTDGDGH
-1508 TTDNLFVATN
+1508 TMPTY
-1518 HSGPAYASVYMAYDV
+1518 SRAYAH
-1533 STKNGTYNGNE
+1533 
-1544 QTNEFASRFADYT
+1544 YT
-1557 APTMGL
+1557 APKVRLSAANIG
-1563 KIEKAGNFDTVF
+1563 AGVHTLHLENGDQ
-1575 EAVGA
+1575 AIA
-1580 SQTLTAS
+1580 ISQG
-1587 FTPSNPSATV
+1587 SA
-1597 SVGKITTGTDTSCVK
+1597 
-1612 TVTTQDTQSGNVTTK
+1612 Q
-1627 NYDVSNE
+1627 
-1634 TESAEVFGVATVTS
+1634 SAEIGKVSSYNRTHNEVYAYGTWGSEQKADFTYKAERAYIMGTQIVSAVDSTMPTSMGDVVFTRQIS
-1648 VKSTVGEVTYTRE
+1648 V
-1661 LTKPIT
+1661 PIT
-1667 ISQTNQQAPKLTYQT
+1667 LSQTNKEAPVLRYN
-1682 AAGMTITVENAEG
+1682 APAGMSISVSRNDTGAGV
-1695 GLGYASG
+1695 ASG
-1702 SMVDGMTALRITA
+1702 SMVEGLTEL
-1715 TAGDGYYDPRISPPA
+1715 
-1730 GALNWTVVSEEK
+1730 TVVVRSQQGYHTPRLKKPTGVMAWTQVSAGETE
-1742 LTAQYTCNMA
+1742 ASYTL
-1752 FVDMSMSGTVRAYP
+1752 SMTFDDLILEAEVQKYPEVVFNSNDKAAVQVCAGETVI
-1766 KLTWTPDSSGAIVEV
+1766 TSGAGV
-1781 KAGDKVLANG
+1781 K
-1791 TNVEPGTEITVT
+1791 PGTEVTVT

-1808 DKGYCQPRIAA
+1808 DAGHCQPRIAA
-1819 GSGWTKNEGDYVST
+1819 GSGWTKDEGDYMST
-1833 YTFTMPNTAMTIP
+1833 YTFTMPNAAVTIP
-1846 APAYG
+1846 APICG
-1851 TMYRVDWVNTNA
+1851 TMYRVSWENTES
-1863 LTITAVDHNENDRTV
+1863 LTITAVDHNEKDRPVNSDVSTV
-1878 NGDVNTVSGDDYVIP
+1878 GSDDYVIP
-1893 GHMVIITVTADGGTN
+1893 GHTVIITVTADGGTN

-1914 ADASSYGSTDNA
+1914 ADAVSYGSAASA

-1932 IIMPSKDVTIVATS
+1932 ITMPRQDVTIVATS
-1946 DPYPLLS
+1946 DPYPLLT
-1953 FENTFADI
+1953 FANTYADI
-1961 TLKSNDAVVS
+1961 TLKSNDAEVS
-1971 TEGVTSKGI
+1971 VEGVTSKGI

-1998 PRMTAPAGIT
+1998 PRMTAPAGVT
-2008 EFKTV
+2008 EFQTV
-2013 GTPDNRAA
+2013 GTPDNKAA
-2021 TYSFKMPNQAVDA
+2021 TYSFKMPNAAVDA
-2034 AGRITASTA
+2034 VAKITATEA
-2043 KTVKFESGQ
+2043 KTITLTETGATLSLSAQ
-2052 TTMSIAGKNYDGS
+2052 NYDGTNV
-2065 AIASTSGVQ
+2065 ASGSGVK
-2074 VQPDTIVTV
+2074 VQPGQTV
-2083 TVRSKSGY
+2083 TVYATVKSGY
-2091 YNPTVS
+2091 FNPTVS
-2097 GGGAAEA
+2097 GGGATEK
-2104 SRTGYDLATYTFTMG
+2104 SRTGYDKAVYTFTMG
-2119 TSDVTLTGGG
+2119 TSNVTLVGGG
-2129 TADPKLTV
+2129 TQNKQITV
-2137 VNNGTSIAVKANG
+2137 TDSGTITTIDKG
-2150 AAVSSGGSI
+2150 DSGVRVY
-2159 HPGSTVTVT
+2159 PGTKVTVTVS
-2168 ATPDATHYAPR
+2168 ADDTHYNPGSS
-2179 VSAAGVSD
+2179 VSAGGVTLSAPVKSD
-2187 LAATGTPGQNS
+2187 YTDTAKIYHTKVQ
-2198 ASYTFT
+2198 YTFT
-2204 MGTGP
+2204 MGESD
-2209 VTLTGTASA
+2209 VVLASSA
-2218 KRQLSWTAT
+2218 TKNPKVAITCTTHSLSSADT
-2227 GVSFTVKVDNLPVDS
+2227 
-2242 GAYLIPGQTVSVSI
+2242 
-2256 RNESGWVDGKVTS
+2256 
-2269 SNVTIAANGG
+2269 VTINQVDYKSTGDYY
-2279 TFTMPDKNVTLTG
+2279 TFRPG
-2292 SATPTVSWNC
+2292 
-2302 ETHNKYG
+2302 
-2309 TPPCSVKNGNTAV
+2309 VK
-2322 SSGAAI
+2322 
-2328 APGTKLTI
+2328 
-2336 TVEGKIIQKT
+2336 
-2346 FLGSKY
+2346 
-2352 TSDGAGGWL
+2352 
-2361 RINSG
+2361 
-2366 ATMDKELTVT
+2366 LTVT
-2376 HKPVNRD
+2376 PHFGYSGSQNLKIVQGSEQVYSGTGSTVFTMND
-2383 VRTSKEDATG
+2383 QEVSIKVSSK
-2393 IFELTMPNNPV
+2393 
-2404 SFTAYYET
+2404 S
-2412 NGGVCVSEDTMI
+2412 CVASGTMI
-2424 TLADGTQKR
+2424 TMADGTQKAVESVNVGDMVMTWSLENGRYEAMPVAIKFYHGDAVYR
-2433 VDELT
+2433 VLNLRFANGVVVKTINEHGFFDLSRNTYSYINESNYSEFVGHEFVVYSQDGSIKTTELV
-2438 GSEMLL
+2438 GADVKNEY
-2444 TWNHKTG
+2444 TG
-2451 SYDTAPI
+2451 SYSLQTAYNDNFI
-2458 AYLIDHGGVR
+2458 TEGVLS
-2468 QEQPITHL
+2468 ITAEDYEGRFE
-2476 FFADGSDLEII
+2476 FFEV
-2487 GEHVFYNADTGKYIT
+2487 GEGMKY
-2502 LDENAADYIGTHF
+2502 DSVK
-2515 AKQNAESGR
+2515 KQA
-2524 MERVA
+2524 
-2529 LTEVKH
+2529 
-2535 EVKLTGIYEVVT
+2535 
-2547 NGYMTCFTDGILTA
+2547 
-2561 SAYIDKLLN
+2561 
-2570 TFDIETDTMAY
+2570 DIE
-2581 NPFKVISDIQTY
+2581 KY
-2593 GLYTYEDLQEL
+2593 GLYTYSEFSNL
-2604 GLTEAQF
+2604 LTEEQF
-2611 NMHNAAFL
+2611 YAFNGPYF
-2619 KIAVGK
+2619 KILVGR
-2625 GTLTWQDM
+2625 GVLTRDDIETMIQVNLNQSTVANDAPN
-2633 SDLMDM
+2633 SDSAS
-2639 FREYANE
+2639 FK
-2646 MPAAE
+2646 
-2651 ATAQPSSMAEE
+2651 
-2662 LPGMF
+2662 LPTIRDLAF
-2667 VAYFAA
+2667 
-2673 KGRQTVD
+2673 
-2680 SVGKWAQKV
+2680 SVGHCSLR
-2689 FN
+2689 

>member
-293 MDLPYSEVTWETLKN
+293 VDLPYSEVTWETLKK
-308 SPQRYDRAGTQHKT
+308 SPQRYDRAGEQHKT

-376 VNRLVN
+376 VNHLVN
-382 PGKGMIDGKTFSE
+382 PGKGKIDGKTFTE
-395 WMNGS
+395 WMAGS
-400 KLDLLSLKS
+400 KFDLLPLKS

-444 PVSAKASYK
+444 PVSARASYK
-453 GLRVDI
+453 GIPLDI

-620 SEKYTVQLEDDTEE
+620 SEKYTVKLEDDTEE

-677 LQFSSSEQMITVGD
+677 LQFSSSEQMTTVGD

-708 SFDFDAPGGD
+708 SFDFDAPDGD

-752 PIAFTKQA
+752 PIAFTKQT
-760 DGSWTGDYTFELPGV
+760 DGSWTGDYIFELPGV

-861 KYDAAKSAWEG
+861 KYNAAKSAWEG

-1030 VPPNTPEYDATSISE
+1030 VPPNTPEYDATSASE

-1093 DVQGLSGTMYY
+1093 DVQSLSGTMYY
-1104 VNEDG
+1104 VNEGG

-1277 QQADGSW
+1277 QQANGSW

-1324 KMYTITSKAPTAA
+1324 EMYTITSKAPTAA

-1344 KLDQTEFGRTNG
+1344 KLDQTEFGKSNG
-1356 TVDGDFLASYSP
+1356 AVTGAFLASYSP
-1368 KVTVEMT
+1368 KVTVDMT
-1375 FSPLDVAGQMYAV
+1375 FSPLDVSGQMYAV

-1412 WTGDTGYESYTD
+1412 WTGYTDYESYTD

-1445 LLAGRYTVS
+1445 LLAGRYAVS
-1454 GTLHWKENGQEKTKP
+1454 GTLHWKEDGREMTKS
-1469 VDNLVG
+1469 VGNLG
-1475 SSINVWSVQPTVT
+1475 SINVWSVQPTVT

-1508 TTDNLFVATN
+1508 TTDNLFRATN

-1580 SQTLTAS
+1580 SQTLTAR

-1612 TVTTQDTQSGNVTTK
+1612 TVTTTDTKTGQTTT
-1627 NYDVSNE
+1627 NDYPVSNE
-1634 TESAEVFGVATVTS
+1634 TESAEVFGVATVTA
-1648 VKSTVGEVTYTRE
+1648 VKTTFGGATYTRE

-1715 TAGDGYYDPRISPPA
+1715 TAGDGYYDPRISQPA

-1766 KLTWTPDSSGAIVEV
+1766 KLTWTAGNAGASVEVRAGEKVLTSGA
-1781 KAGDKVLANG
+1781 
-1791 TNVEPGTEITVT
+1791 NVEPGTEITVT
-1803 ATAKS
+1803 AAAKS
-1808 DKGYCQPRIAA
+1808 DAGYCQPRIAT

-1833 YTFTMPNTAMTIP
+1833 YTFAMPQAATAIP
-1846 APAYG
+1846 APTYEK
-1851 TMYRVDWVNTNA
+1851 MYRVSWENTTA
-1863 LTITAVDHNENDRTV
+1863 LTITAVDHNENGRPVNSDVSTV
-1878 NGDVNTVSGDDYVIP
+1878 DSDDYVIP
-1893 GHMVIITVTADGGTN
+1893 GHTVIITVTADGGTN

-1914 ADASSYGSTDNA
+1914 TDAVSYGSTASA

-1932 IIMPSKDVTIVATS
+1932 ITMPRQDVTIVATS
-1946 DPYPLLS
+1946 DPYPLL
-1953 FENTFADI
+1953 TFANAYADI
-1961 TLKSNDAVVS
+1961 TLKSNDAEVS
-1971 TEGVTSKGI
+1971 TEGVSSKGI

-1993 PGYYA
+1993 SGYYA

-2013 GTPDNRAA
+2013 GTPDNRSA

-2065 AIASTSGVQ
+2065 AIASGSGAQ

-2097 GGGAAEA
+2097 GGGAAET
-2104 SRTGYDLATYTFTMG
+2104 SRTGYDTATYTFTMG

-2137 VNNGTSIAVKANG
+2137 VNNGTSIEVKANG
-2150 AAVSSGGSI
+2150 AEVSSGGSI

-2179 VSAAGVSD
+2179 VSADGVSD

-2198 ASYTFT
+2198 AAYTFT
-2204 MGTGP
+2204 MGTSP
-2209 VTLTGTASA
+2209 VTLRGTASA
-2218 KRQLSWTAT
+2218 KRQLSWSAT
-2227 GVSFTVKVDNLPVDS
+2227 GVRFTVKVGGLPVDS
-2242 GAYLIPGQTVSVSI
+2242 GAYVIPGQEVSVSVQ
-2256 RNESGWVDGKVTS
+2256 NESGWVDGKVTS
-2269 SNVTIAANGG
+2269 SDVTIAASGG
-2279 TFTMPDKNVTLTG
+2279 KFTMPDKNVTLTG
-2292 SATPTVSWNC
+2292 TASPTLKWIKGSAVTGSASV
-2302 ETHNKYG
+2302 KYG
-2309 TPPCSVKNGNTAV
+2309 TTEGNYPVDVSANTNVIVPVGSYVEVKIDGKTTGKWWNRTYYGGYMTNITGMKGIITD
-2322 SSGAAI
+2322 SNKDGDI
-2328 APGTKLTI
+2328 KITHQPEINNLTGEYRFQMP
-2336 TVEGKIIQKT
+2336 EGP
-2346 FLGSKY
+2346 
-2352 TSDGAGGWL
+2352 
-2361 RINSG
+2361 
-2366 ATMDKELTVT
+2366 VT
-2376 HKPVNRD
+2376 
-2383 VRTSKEDATG
+2383 
-2393 IFELTMPNNPV
+2393 
-2404 SFTAYYET
+2404 FTADVT
-2412 NGGVCVSEDTMI
+2412 NDASVCVSEDTMI

-2515 AKQNAESGR
+2515 AKQNTESGG

-2529 LTEVKH
+2529 LTDVKH

-2581 NPFKVISDIQTY
+2581 NPFKVIADIQTY

-2611 NMHNAAFL
+2611 NMHNAALL

-2651 ATAQPSSMAEE
+2651 TNVQPNSMAEE
-2662 LPGMF
+2662 LPKMF
-2667 VAYFAA
+2667 GAYFAA
-2673 KGRQTVD
+2673 KGQQAVD